1 MGNSFDRRDF
11 LKQAATAGLS
21 FGVVSQIAS
30 AQNAATPGKKGG
42 KKNGN
47 KKAKGPTIIT
57 KRVDNVPPSER
68 VRVAIVGVNGRGMAH
83 IASFG
88 SLPGVDITHICEVD
102 SRPVAGALKSV
113 KDRTGQDAQHVKDYR
128 KLLEDKEIDAVAI
141 ATPDHWH
148 ATMSIMALAAGKNV
162 YSEKPATHNPYEGE
176 LLVQAVDKYKK
187 VYQMGNQRRSYPNV
201 RKAIELIHSGELIG
215 KAYYARC
222 CYANSRKPIGFGKQT
237 PVPEW
242 LGADGYD
249 LWQGPAPRRAYKD
262 NLIHYNWH
270 WFWHWGTGE
279 ALNNGTHELDNCRWA
294 LGVNYPS
301 RVTSTGGRYH
311 FVGQDDWEC
320 PDTQVISMDFPEG
333 KMIMWEGRSCNQFPN
348 DGIGRGSLI
357 HGEKGSV
364 LLDDDTYTVY
374 DLKGKVV
381 QKVEGRRGDGTNT
394 VSTDLKSDLHH
405 FLNFVDSVRGKA
417 TPNSP
422 VAEGVKSCLAMH
434 LGNIAL
440 RTGGAVKINPETGH
454 IMDNPA
460 AEKLWKREYE
470 KGWEPMQFV

>member
-11 LKQAATAGLS
+11 LKQAATAGLT
-21 FGVVSQIAS
+21 FGVVNQIAS
-30 AQNAATPGKKGG
+30 AQEAGKKKGG
-42 KKNGN
+42 KKTG
-47 KKAKGPTIIT
+47 KKGKGPAIIT
-57 KRVDNVPPSER
+57 KRIDNVPPSER
-68 VRVAIVGVNGRGMAH
+68 LQVAVVGVNGRGAAH
-83 IASFG
+83 ANYLA
-88 SLPGVDITHICEVD
+88 SLPGVDISHICEVD
-102 SRPVAGALKSV
+102 SRPVAKVLKSV
-113 KDRTGQDAQHVKDYR
+113 KDRTGSEPAYIKDYR
-128 KLLEDKEIDAVAI
+128 KLLEDKDLDAVFI

-187 VYQMGNQRRSYPNV
+187 VYQMGNQRRSFTNV
-201 RKAIELIHSGELIG
+201 RQAIEEIQSGKLIG

-222 CYANSRKPIGFGKQT
+222 CYSNARAPINFGKQT

-262 NLIHYNWH
+262 NVIHYNWH

-294 LGVNYPS
+294 LGVDYPS
-301 RVTSTGGRYH
+301 RVVSSGGRYH
-311 FVGQDDWEC
+311 FIGQDDWEC
-320 PDTQVISMDFPEG
+320 PDTQVISMEFPEG
-333 KMIMWEGRSCNQFPN
+333 KGIMWEGRSCNDFKN
-348 DGIGRGSLI
+348 DGIGRGSII
-357 HGEKGSV
+357 HGTEGSV
-364 LLDDDTYTVY
+364 LLDNDTVVVY
-374 DLKGKVV
+374 DLKGKEVKRI
-381 QKVEGRRGDGTNT
+381 QGRKSDGTNT
-394 VSTDLKSDLHH
+394 VSTDAAGDLLH
-405 FLNFVDSVRGKA
+405 FVNFLDSVRGKA
-417 TPNSP
+417 QPNSP

-440 RTGGAVKINPETGH
+440 RTGGAVKVNPETGQ
-454 IMDNPA
+454 IMDNPEA
-460 AEKLWKREYE
+460 MKLWKREYE